1 MVRGDRGAVIPD
13 IEQIEVVNEPLHDP
27 PRGATNG
34 NYIEALGGNGVTG
47 WDWIINAFT
56 LAREYFPNAKLVLN
70 DYSITNDG
78 NATTNYL
85 HHHQPAQGV
94 VASSTTSAIQ
104 GHAFEFNYNKPA
116 PTATHRANLAR
127 LAATGLPIYVT
138 EFDIDGADA
147 AWGFR
152 TIRRSCAIPDAVP
165 GVLGDP
171 RSRA

>member
-1 MVRGDRGAVIPD
+1 MATRYPD
-13 IEQIEVVNEPLHDP
+13 LDFIDVVNEPLHDP

-85 HHHQPAQGV
+85 TIINLLKDLQDELGLAYIFISHDLAVVRFMADEVLVMSARPDVSCGAAETLAAPSSAGPVATIAAGSRTASV
-94 VASSTTSAIQ
+94 VAVA
-104 GHAFEFNYNKPA
+104 GVRAF
-116 PTATHRANLAR
+116 
-127 LAATGLPIYVT
+127 
-138 EFDIDGADA
+138 AD
-147 AWGFR
+147 
-152 TIRRSCAIPDAVP
+152 SCTNNA
-165 GVLGDP
+165 
-171 RSRA
+171 